1 MKIAI
6 ITDQHF
12 GARKG
17 ADYIHNY
24 FKKFYDNTFFPYLEK
39 NKIDTVMDMG
49 DTFDNRRNIDLA
61 TLEWSKKN
69 YYDRLQAMGITVHT
83 IVGNHTAY
91 YKDTNEINTVELLL
105 KEYENVKVY
114 SEPTNINLGGLDILL
129 LPWINEENKLQT
141 LEMMDTTKASVIMG
155 HLELNGFVATRGH
168 TMEHGMDTKVFDKFY
183 RVYSGHYHTRSDNGK
198 IYYLGNPYEMFWNDV
213 KDTRGFHIFDTKTIE
228 HTPINN
234 PYRLFY
240 NLYYEDTNYKLFDT
254 REFKDKIV
262 KVVVKK
268 KTDQKQ
274 FEKFIDKLYNSGIQD
289 LKIIENFVLTESA
302 DFEVEETE
310 NTIGILNRYT
320 DESEFEGDKT
330 LIKGILQQIYTEACE
345 VD

>member
-1 MKIAI
+1 MKLAI

-17 ADYIHNY
+17 AEYIHNY
-24 FKKFYDNTFFPYLEK
+24 FKKFYDDIFFPYLEE
-39 NKIDTVMDMG
+39 NKIDTIIDMG

-61 TLEWSKKN
+61 SLEWSKKV

-91 YKDTNEINTVELLL
+91 YKDTNEINTVDLLL
-105 KEYENVKVY
+105 KEYDNVEVY
-114 SEPTNINLGGLDILL
+114 SEPTEINIDGLDILL
-129 LPWINEENKLQT
+129 LPWINEENRTQT
-141 LEMMDTTKASVIMG
+141 MGMIDKSVSKVVMG

-168 TMEHGMDTKVFDKFY
+168 MMENGMNIDVFDKFDV
-183 RVYSGHYHTRSDNGK
+183 VYSGHFHTRSTNGK
-198 IYYLGNPYEMFWNDV
+198 ISYLGNPYEMFWNDV
-213 KDTRGFHIFDTKTIE
+213 NDPRGFHLFDTKTVE

-240 NLYYEDTNYKLFDT
+240 NIYYEDTNYKLFDT
-254 REFKDKIV
+254 REFKDKIIKVIV
-262 KVVVKK
+262 KR

-289 LKIIENFVLTESA
+289 LKIIENYILQESE

-310 NTIGILNRYT
+310 NTIGILNRYI

-330 LIKGILQQIYTEACE
+330 LIKGILQQIYSEACE

>member
-1 MKIAI
+1 MKLAI

-24 FKKFYDNTFFPYLEK
+24 FKKFYDNVFFPYLEK
-39 NKIDTVMDMG
+39 NKIDTIVNMG
-49 DTFDNRRNIDLA
+49 DTFDNRRNIDIQS
-61 TLEWSKKN
+61 LEWVKVN
-69 YYDRLQAMGITVHT
+69 YFDRLQQMGITVHSV
-83 IVGNHTAY
+83 IGNHDIY
-91 YKDTNEINTVELLL
+91 YKDTNDVNSVDLLL
-105 KEYENVKVY
+105 REYNNIIVY
-114 SEPTNINLGGLDILL
+114 KEPTTINLGGLDILL
-129 LPWINEENKLQT
+129 LPWITEENKMRT
-141 LEMMDTTKASVIMG
+141 LESMNTTKADVIMG

-168 TMEHGMDTKVFDKFY
+168 MMEHGMDTKIFDKFY

-213 KDTRGFHIFDTKTIE
+213 LDTRGFHIFDTKTIE
-228 HTPINN
+228 HKPVNN

-310 NTIGILNRYT
+310 NTIGILNRYI

>member
-1 MKIAI
+1 MKLAI

-17 ADYIHNY
+17 AEYIHNY
-24 FKKFYDNTFFPYLEK
+24 FKKFYDDIFFPYLEK
-39 NKIDTVMDMG
+39 NKIDTIIDMG

-61 TLEWSKKN
+61 SLEWSKKV

-91 YKDTNEINTVELLL
+91 YKDTNEINTVDLLL
-105 KEYENVKVY
+105 KEYDNVVVY
-114 SEPTNINLGGLDILL
+114 SEPTEINIDGLDILL
-129 LPWINEENKLQT
+129 LPWINEENHTQT
-141 LEMMDTTKASVIMG
+141 MEMINKSTSKVVMG

-168 TMEHGMDTKVFDKFY
+168 MMENGMNIDVFDKFDC
-183 RVYSGHYHTRSDNGK
+183 VYSGHYHTRSNNGK

-213 KDTRGFHIFDTKTIE
+213 NDKRGFHLFDTKTVQ

-234 PYRLFY
+234 PHRLFY
-240 NLYYEDTNYKLFDT
+240 NVYYEDTNYKLFDS
-254 REFKDKIV
+254 REFKHKIV
-262 KVVVKK
+262 KLIVKK

-289 LKIIENFVLTESA
+289 LKIVENYILQESE

-310 NTIGILNRYT
+310 NTIGILNRYI

-330 LIKGILQQIYTEACE
+330 LIKGILQQIYREACE

>member
-1 MKIAI
+1 MKLAI

-39 NKIDTVMDMG
+39 NKIDTVVDMG

-105 KEYENVKVY
+105 KEYDNVVVY
-114 SEPTNINLGGLDILL
+114 SEPETVNIGGLDILM

-141 LEMMDTTKASVIMG
+141 LEMMDTTKADVIMG

-168 TMEHGMDTKVFDKFY
+168 TMEHGMDTKIFDKFY

-213 KDTRGFHIFDTKTIE
+213 LDTRGFHIFDTKTIE
-228 HTPINN
+228 HKPVNN

-240 NLYYEDTNYKLFDT
+240 NIYYEDTNYKLFDT

-262 KVVVKK
+262 KVVVKR

-289 LKIIENFVLTESA
+289 LKIIENY
-302 DFEVEETE
+302 
-310 NTIGILNRYT
+310 ILQ
-320 DESEFEGDKT
+320 ESEDF
-330 LIKGILQQIYTEACE
+330 
-345 VD
+345 

>member
-17 ADYIHNY
+17 ADYIHGY
-24 FKKFYDNTFFPYLEK
+24 FKKFYDNIFFPYLEK

-105 KEYENVKVY
+105 KEYDNVKVY
-114 SEPTNINLGGLDILL
+114 AEPTNINLGGLDILL

-228 HTPINN
+228 HTPVNN

-254 REFKDKIV
+254 REYKDKII

-289 LKIIENFVLTESA
+289 LKIIENFVLNESE

-310 NTIGILNRYT
+310 NTIGILNRYI

-330 LIKGILQQIYTEACE
+330 LIKGILQKIYSEACE

>member
-228 HTPINN
+228 HTPVNN

-254 REFKDKIV
+254 REYKDKII

-289 LKIIENFVLTESA
+289 LKIIENFVLNESE

-310 NTIGILNRYT
+310 NTIGILNRYI

-330 LIKGILQQIYTEACE
+330 LIKGILQKIYTEACE

>member
-1 MKIAI
+1 MNIVI
-6 ITDQHF
+6 ITDQQF

-17 ADYIHNY
+17 AAYIHNY
-24 FKKFYDNTFFPYLEK
+24 FKKFYDDIFFPYLKE
-39 NKIDTVMDMG
+39 NKIDTVVDMG

-61 TLEWSKKN
+61 TLEWTKKN

-91 YKDTNEINTVELLL
+91 YKDTNEVNTVELLL
-105 KEYENVKVY
+105 KEYDNVEVY
-114 SEPTNINLGGLDILL
+114 SEPTTVNIGGLDILM

-141 LEMMDTTKASVIMG
+141 LEMMDTTSADVIMG
-155 HLELNGFVATRGH
+155 HLELNGFMATRGH
-168 TMEHGMDTKVFDKFY
+168 TMEHGMDTKIFDKFY

-213 KDTRGFHIFDTKTIE
+213 LDTRGFHIFDTKTIE
-228 HTPINN
+228 HKPINN

-240 NLYYEDTNYKLFDT
+240 NIYYEDTNYKLFDT

-310 NTIGILNRYT
+310 NTIGILNRYI